1 MRLNKNSIF
10 SDDSVPDLKICIYIN
25 PKENIYI
32 LFPLDFFIVIEIHQ
46 RKYILQIIWCSNWN
60 LSKTDFGYWFCRVWI
75 YHVKIIFR
83 LAFTEKDDIRMQSNR
98 RKLFIS
104 EFYMLSDPPFVFLA
118 VENWSQ
124 TPEKDLLRVAL
135 LGQELSHM
143 DPEMPS
149 NLSCSMILT
158 QLT

>member
-1 MRLNKNSIF
+1 M
-10 SDDSVPDLKICIYIN
+10 
-25 PKENIYI
+25 
-32 LFPLDFFIVIEIHQ
+32 
-46 RKYILQIIWCSNWN
+46 
-60 LSKTDFGYWFCRVWI
+60 
-75 YHVKIIFR
+75 KIIFR

-118 VENWSQ
+118 VENWSL

-143 DPEMPS
+143 DP
-149 NLSCSMILT
+149 
-158 QLT
+158 

>member
-1 MRLNKNSIF
+1 
-10 SDDSVPDLKICIYIN
+10 
-25 PKENIYI
+25 
-32 LFPLDFFIVIEIHQ
+32 
-46 RKYILQIIWCSNWN
+46 
-60 LSKTDFGYWFCRVWI
+60 
-75 YHVKIIFR
+75 
-83 LAFTEKDDIRMQSNR
+83 
-98 RKLFIS
+98 
-104 EFYMLSDPPFVFLA
+104 MLSDPPFVFLA
-118 VENWSQ
+118 VENWSL